1 MKYHKLVE
9 NAKKPNGFWGKMMIK
24 AMNKGHSSL
33 TSWGLEHMNIE
44 RTATVLDIGC
54 GGGKTVDR
62 LCSIV
67 ANGKVYGID
76 YSELSVKSS
85 EKLNSKNI
93 LCNKAKIHQY
103 PICLLMTIHSTI
115 SRQLKLTTS
124 GLIRKMM

>member
-85 EKLNSKNI
+85 KNSI
-93 LCNKAKIHQY
+93 QKIYSATKQN
-103 PICLLMTIHSTI
+103 S
-115 SRQLKLTTS
+115 S
-124 GLIRKMM
+124 GIRIRYAF

>member
-54 GGGKTVDR
+54 GGGKPLTGFVQLLPTAR
-62 LCSIV
+62 FT
-67 ANGKVYGID
+67 
-76 YSELSVKSS
+76 ELIIPSF
-85 EKLNSKNI
+85 
-93 LCNKAKIHQY
+93 
-103 PICLLMTIHSTI
+103 
-115 SRQLKLTTS
+115 R
-124 GLIRKMM
+124 

>member
-62 LCSIV
+62 LCSMV

-76 YSELSVKSS
+76 FCTGIILYF
-85 EKLNSKNI
+85 SKVDAEIIGNDF
-93 LCNKAKIHQY
+93 
-103 PICLLMTIHSTI
+103 
-115 SRQLKLTTS
+115 
-124 GLIRKMM
+124 

>member
-67 ANGKVYGID
+67 ANGKVWNRLFRTLSKILRKTQFKKYTLQQSENSSGI
-76 YSELSVKSS
+76 S
-85 EKLNSKNI
+85 
-93 LCNKAKIHQY
+93 
-103 PICLLMTIHSTI
+103 
-115 SRQLKLTTS
+115 
-124 GLIRKMM
+124 IRYAF

>member
-1 MKYHKLVE
+1 MKYRKLVE

-62 LCSIV
+62 LCSIGCQRQGLR
-67 ANGKVYGID
+67 NRLFRTLGKILRKTQFKKYTLQQSENSSGI
-76 YSELSVKSS
+76 S
-85 EKLNSKNI
+85 
-93 LCNKAKIHQY
+93 
-103 PICLLMTIHSTI
+103 
-115 SRQLKLTTS
+115 
-124 GLIRKMM
+124 IRYAF

>member
-1 MKYHKLVE
+1 MKYRKLVE

-67 ANGKVYGID
+67 ANGKVYHGVTRLSNAGNQLSFEWYD
-76 YSELSVKSS
+76 EGLVKTLYRNQLPEGAELRFSLTAPV
-85 EKLNSKNI
+85 N
-93 LCNKAKIHQY
+93 
-103 PICLLMTIHSTI
+103 
-115 SRQLKLTTS
+115 RLKL
-124 GLIRKMM
+124 I

>member
-54 GGGKTVDR
+54 GGGKPLTDF
-62 LCSIV
+62 
-67 ANGKVYGID
+67 A
-76 YSELSVKSS
+76 
-85 EKLNSKNI
+85 
-93 LCNKAKIHQY
+93 Q
-103 PICLLMTIHSTI
+103 LLPTARFTESTI
-115 SRQLKLTTS
+115 PNSR
-124 GLIRKMM
+124 